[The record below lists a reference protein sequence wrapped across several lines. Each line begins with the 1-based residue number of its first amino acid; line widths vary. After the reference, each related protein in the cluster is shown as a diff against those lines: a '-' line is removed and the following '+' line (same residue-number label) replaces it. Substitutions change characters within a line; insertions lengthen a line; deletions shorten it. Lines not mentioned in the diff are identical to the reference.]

1 LGTPEADRFTE
12 LRPFYQLCGLGLL
25 LTALNFALVLWL
37 LGGAVTAGVC
47 TVGALALGWRW
58 QRSQQREL
66 EQRLARASAS
76 ERPRLKTRLD
86 ALRVRLRQFAGDA
99 AAHLVLVPDPA
110 VVLATVRSRRAPLV
124 EMTAGFWTTYADA
137 PDLVEA
143 ALAHE
148 AGHVAA
154 RDVELFQRMLGM
166 IRGLVYALPLL
177 NLLLPLAFA
186 ALALREQGWSWD
198 GLRTLDGGT
207 LLRMWGRLL
216 GMGLQFTVPMAA
228 GPALAVSFAWSA
240 LLLARELQA
249 DAFAV
254 AVLGSERP
262 VRALLETQLQR
273 RQQQAPQR
281 SLPRRLVTWLIQPA
295 LRWRSTLPAL
305 QGQLGPRIE
314 LLLGIASGGFLLSS
328 VGTAFFLA
336 LHRGGRGQAVW
347 MLLVTLGVL
356 SWLWWISYALFW
368 GRSRLEADRG
378 ARGLLS
384 GVGSVLR
391 FSLAQLSVL
400 ALWMLMQWGEGG
412 GPWRDSGPWVLASL
426 LATAFALWA
435 AGKLALCSEA
445 ERQRRRPRLL
455 PGLGGLLAV
464 VVAALSLRSGL
475 GLLRDAAPRPE
486 QVSQGLSLLGPAA
499 ALLASLLLGMLGHL
513 FRPYAA
519 DSPQR

>member
-1 LGTPEADRFTE
+1 VGAPEADRFTE

-25 LTALNFALVLWL
+25 LTALNFTLVLWL

-47 TVGALALGWRW
+47 TFGALALWWRW
-58 QRSQQREL
+58 QRGQQREL

-86 ALRVRLRQFAGDA
+86 ALRTRLRQFAGDE

-137 PDLVEA
+137 PDIVEA

-166 IRGLVYALPLL
+166 MRGLVYAFPLL

-198 GLRTLDGGT
+198 NLRGLSGGD
-207 LLRMWGRLL
+207 LLGMWGRLL
-216 GMGLQFTVPMAA
+216 RMGLQFTGPLAA
-228 GPALAVSFAWSA
+228 GPALAVAFAWSA

-262 VRALLETQLQR
+262 VRELLETQLQR

-281 SLPRRLVTWLIQPA
+281 SLSRRLVTWLIQPD

-328 VGTAFFLA
+328 VGTAFFVA
-336 LHRGGRGQAVW
+336 LHRGGQGLS
-347 MLLVTLGVL
+347 MLLVSLGVL
-356 SWLWWISYALFW
+356 SWLSWISYALFW
-368 GRSRLEADRG
+368 GRSRMEADRG
-378 ARGLLS
+378 VRGLLS

-391 FSLAQLSVL
+391 FSLAQLSVI
-400 ALWMLMQWGEGG
+400 ALWMLMPWGEGYAL
-412 GPWRDSGPWVLASL
+412 PWRDSGPWVLASL
-426 LATAFALWA
+426 LATTFALWA

-445 ERQRRRPRLL
+445 ERRRRRPRFLL
-455 PGLGGLLAV
+455 GLGGLLAV

-475 GLLRDAAPRPE
+475 GVLRDAALRPE

-499 ALLASLLLGMLGHL
+499 AVVASLLLGMLGHL
-513 FRPYAA
+513 LSRPASP
-519 DSPQR
+519 DSR